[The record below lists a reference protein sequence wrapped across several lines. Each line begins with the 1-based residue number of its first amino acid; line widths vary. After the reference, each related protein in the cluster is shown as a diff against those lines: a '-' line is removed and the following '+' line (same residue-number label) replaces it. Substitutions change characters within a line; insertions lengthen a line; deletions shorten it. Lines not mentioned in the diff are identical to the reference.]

1 MVISVTSRF
10 SGKQK
15 TTRKCP
21 TASSR
26 YDVKQV
32 KSEMQAL
39 VYAGTCVL
47 QENCKNFSVLK
58 ELCEPWFWSRPS
70 PFPLKGFCEML
81 LLANG
86 TRAGKLSAR
95 WPTVLHVGEGCLK
108 RLSCL
113 KESVVLTR
121 HFSRE
126 DTHMANKHRKR
137 GSTLLVFSKCNMVP
151 FYTRQDG

>member
-21 TASSR
+21 TINSR

-39 VYAGTCVL
+39 VHAGTCVLL

-86 TRAGKLSAR
+86 ARAGKLSPQ
-95 WPTVLHVGEGCLK
+95 WPPVLHVGEGCLK
-108 RLSCL
+108 RLLCL
-113 KESVVLTR
+113 KESIVLTR

-126 DTHMANKHRKR
+126 DTHMANKYRKR
-137 GSTLLVFSKCNMVP
+137 GSLVFSKCNMIP
-151 FYTRQDG
+151 FYACRDG